1 MTQYFAGQWQA
12 GAGAPFA
19 SLDPVDQRPLWQG
32 RAADAAQVDA
42 AVAAARVAFANWRD
56 AGLDARAAVARRF
69 AQLLGEQQAEL
80 AALIGRETGKPRWEA
95 LTEVQSMIAKVDI
108 SLKAQAE
115 RAGERAQTMGDAQAV
130 LRHRPHG
137 LVAVF
142 GPYNFPG
149 HLPNGHIVPALLA
162 GNCVLFKPSELT
174 PAVAEATVR
183 LWLAAGLPAGVL
195 SLLQGGRDTGAA
207 LAGHDGVDGLFFT
220 GSSSTGQQL
229 HQLYAGRPDKIL
241 ALEMGGNNPLIVD
254 QVADVDAALHH
265 IVQSAF
271 VSAGQQGVALG
282 AARHQQA
289 ARAGAAL

>member
-1 MTQYFAGQWQA
+1 MTQYFADQWQA

-32 RAADAAQVDA
+32 RAA
-42 AVAAARVAFANWRD
+42 AARVAFANWRD
-56 AGLDARAAVARRF
+56 AGLDARAAVARRL

-149 HLPNGHIVPALLA
+149 HLPNGHTVPALLA
-162 GNCVLFKPSELT
+162 SNSVLFQPSQ
-174 PAVAEATVR
+174 P
-183 LWLAAGLPAGVL
+183 P
-195 SLLQGGRDTGAA
+195 
-207 LAGHDGVDGLFFT
+207 
-220 GSSSTGQQL
+220 
-229 HQLYAGRPDKIL
+229 
-241 ALEMGGNNPLIVD
+241 
-254 QVADVDAALHH
+254 
-265 IVQSAF
+265 
-271 VSAGQQGVALG
+271 
-282 AARHQQA
+282 
-289 ARAGAAL
+289 

>member
-42 AVAAARVAFANWRD
+42 AVAAARAAFADWRD

-130 LRHRPHG
+130 LRHRPQDMG
-137 LVAVF
+137 LLPDGEPVAE
-142 GPYNFPG
+142 GKL
-149 HLPNGHIVPALLA
+149 LPPLA
-162 GNCVLFKPSELT
+162 GVTAERAMREHLDYVARRYGDG
-174 PAVAEATVR
+174 AVAAI
-183 LWLAAGLPAGVL
+183 G
-195 SLLQGGRDTGAA
+195 
-207 LAGHDGVDGLFFT
+207 
-220 GSSSTGQQL
+220 
-229 HQLYAGRPDKIL
+229 
-241 ALEMGGNNPLIVD
+241 
-254 QVADVDAALHH
+254 DV
-265 IVQSAF
+265 
-271 VSAGQQGVALG
+271 
-282 AARHQQA
+282 
-289 ARAGAAL
+289 